1 MRIVFD
7 SATSTFQVYKDDSLS
22 PAKTTGTLQS
32 GASADT
38 FSMTNWGKANNGAY
52 LSGVR
57 FAANKDMTPTDF
69 VNIKSLKLYEIERM
83 ADTAVDS
90 AVASITIDK
99 LTSTPECVEQNI
111 TSSDTSVIGND
122 GTFYGSSKATDVTMT
137 AQITNKTDS
146 FTVYKDFRL
155 SVPGEETVKLSKT
168 FDDNGMNV
176 TVKNNSS
183 DSLTI
188 QVTVGVYNDN
198 DTLNT
203 AKLQTVTLDSKA
215 EQTISFAG
223 ITSDKSVSIF
233 AWDKDMTPLTNVLQ

>member
-1 MRIVFD
+1 
-7 SATSTFQVYKDDSLS
+7 
-22 PAKTTGTLQS
+22 
-32 GASADT
+32 
-38 FSMTNWGKANNGAY
+38 
-52 LSGVR
+52 
-57 FAANKDMTPTDF
+57 
-69 VNIKSLKLYEIERM
+69 
-83 ADTAVDS
+83 
-90 AVASITIDK
+90 
-99 LTSTPECVEQNI
+99 
-111 TSSDTSVIGND
+111 
-122 GTFYGSSKATDVTMT
+122 MT

-155 SVPGEETVKLSKT
+155 SVPGEEAVKLSKN

-188 QVTVGVYNDN
+188 KVTVSVCNDN
-198 DTLNT
+198 DTLKT

>member
-1 MRIVFD
+1 M
-7 SATSTFQVYKDDSLS
+7 
-22 PAKTTGTLQS
+22 P
-32 GASADT
+32 
-38 FSMTNWGKANNGAY
+38 
-52 LSGVR
+52 
-57 FAANKDMTPTDF
+57 
-69 VNIKSLKLYEIERM
+69 
-83 ADTAVDS
+83 
-90 AVASITIDK
+90 
-99 LTSTPECVEQNI
+99 
-111 TSSDTSVIGND
+111 
-122 GTFYGSSKATDVTMT
+122 
-137 AQITNKTDS
+137 AQITSKADS

-188 QVTVGVYNDN
+188 KVTVGVYNDN
-198 DTLNT
+198 DPLNT

-233 AWDKDMTPLTNVLQ
+233 AWDKDMTPLINVVQ

>member
-1 MRIVFD
+1 M
-7 SATSTFQVYKDDSLS
+7 
-22 PAKTTGTLQS
+22 P
-32 GASADT
+32 
-38 FSMTNWGKANNGAY
+38 
-52 LSGVR
+52 
-57 FAANKDMTPTDF
+57 
-69 VNIKSLKLYEIERM
+69 
-83 ADTAVDS
+83 
-90 AVASITIDK
+90 
-99 LTSTPECVEQNI
+99 
-111 TSSDTSVIGND
+111 
-122 GTFYGSSKATDVTMT
+122 

-155 SVPGEETVKLSKT
+155 SVPGEEAVKLSKN

-188 QVTVGVYNDN
+188 KVLVGVYNDN
-198 DTLNT
+198 DTLKT

>member
-1 MRIVFD
+1 MTVH
-7 SATSTFQVYKDDSLS
+7 STVHQRQQ
-22 PAKTTGTLQS
+22 TLQCRHKS
-32 GASADT
+32 Q
-38 FSMTNWGKANNGAY
+38 
-52 LSGVR
+52 
-57 FAANKDMTPTDF
+57 
-69 VNIKSLKLYEIERM
+69 IKQ
-83 ADTAVDS
+83 TA
-90 AVASITIDK
+90 
-99 LTSTPECVEQNI
+99 LQ
-111 TSSDTSVIGND
+111 
-122 GTFYGSSKATDVTMT
+122 F
-137 AQITNKTDS
+137 
-146 FTVYKDFRL
+146 KDFRL

-188 QVTVGVYNDN
+188 KVTVGVYNDN

>member
-1 MRIVFD
+1 
-7 SATSTFQVYKDDSLS
+7 
-22 PAKTTGTLQS
+22 
-32 GASADT
+32 
-38 FSMTNWGKANNGAY
+38 MTNWGKANNGAY

-69 VNIKSLKLYEIERM
+69 VKIKSLKLYEIERM

-90 AVASITIDK
+90 AVAAITIDK

-111 TSSDTSVIGND
+111 TLPQITSDDAEVTWTSSDTSVIGND

-155 SVPGEETVKLSKT
+155 SVPGEEAVKLSKN

-188 QVTVGVYNDN
+188 KVLVGVYNDN
-198 DTLNT
+198 DTLKT

>member
-1 MRIVFD
+1 
-7 SATSTFQVYKDDSLS
+7 
-22 PAKTTGTLQS
+22 
-32 GASADT
+32 
-38 FSMTNWGKANNGAY
+38 
-52 LSGVR
+52 
-57 FAANKDMTPTDF
+57 
-69 VNIKSLKLYEIERM
+69 
-83 ADTAVDS
+83 
-90 AVASITIDK
+90 
-99 LTSTPECVEQNI
+99 
-111 TSSDTSVIGND
+111 
-122 GTFYGSSKATDVTMT
+122 MT

-155 SVPGEETVKLSKT
+155 SVLGEETVKLSKT
-168 FDDNGMNV
+168 FDDNSMNV

-188 QVTVGVYNDN
+188 KVTVGVYNDN

-233 AWDKDMTPLTNVLQ
+233 AWDKDMTPLTWNCSASSVSSEMFTRESPAWRSWSAMRGSSTPLRVVQ

>member
-1 MRIVFD
+1 MLASELLGSKWLDEHEDIDITGIAYD
-7 SATSTFQVYKDDSLS
+7 SR
-22 PAKTTGTLQS
+22 
-32 GASADT
+32 
-38 FSMTNWGKANNGAY
+38 N
-52 LSGVR
+52 
-57 FAANKDMTPTDF
+57 
-69 VNIKSLKLYEIERM
+69 
-83 ADTAVDS
+83 
-90 AVASITIDK
+90 
-99 LTSTPECVEQNI
+99 
-111 TSSDTSVIGND
+111 
-122 GTFYGSSKATDVTMT
+122 
-137 AQITNKTDS
+137 
-146 FTVYKDFRL
+146 FRL

-188 QVTVGVYNDN
+188 KVTVGVYNDN